1 MIPRGAVVRKLENLE
16 SFGVP
21 RRYASAELGDFETDF
36 SWLVGRSAFLMGS
49 RGVGK
54 THLMV
59 ALLKESIRRGH
70 LSVCMKSVP
79 RMLMEIRNNMKNVQ
93 GGELAYMER
102 VTGYGLLFLDDLGVE
117 KPSDWVLQ
125 TLYLIVDQRYN
136 DNQPLVISSNF
147 DLDEIATR
155 LDDRIASRIVGLCGK
170 DGLVELEGNDL
181 RLGGWG

>member
-1 MIPRGAVVRKLENLE
+1 
-16 SFGVP
+16 
-21 RRYASAELGDFETDF
+21 
-36 SWLVGRSAFLMGS
+36 
-49 RGVGK
+49 
-54 THLMV
+54 
-59 ALLKESIRRGH
+59 
-70 LSVCMKSVP
+70 
-79 RMLMEIRNNMKNVQ
+79 MEIRNNMKDGQ